1 MRINS
6 ISFKGTFCLNQ
17 NDLNQRKMKKIL
29 DKTDELCLS
38 FETGS
43 YGNSNKLFI
52 HTLDEIDSK
61 LMNFLNE
68 IKLPFIRVS
77 EEEALDLENIKNRIV
92 INENMEAENSL
103 LIEVNVAD
111 LDKEL
116 RKYHYAYVCNDIVK
130 GIGGRYD
137 RFKKF
142 LKTNQNIHSSIIY
155 LRREQN
161 GEISTHI
168 YDGNHRFAVMRDIGM
183 TTIPVTID
191 KESLELA
198 KEIGLVK
205 SEL

>member
-1 MRINS
+1 MYKN
-6 ISFKGTFCLNQ
+6 TLPP
-17 NDLNQRKMKKIL
+17 
-29 DKTDELCLS
+29 KT
-38 FETGS
+38 
-43 YGNSNKLFI
+43 
-52 HTLDEIDSK
+52 
-61 LMNFLNE
+61 
-68 IKLPFIRVS
+68 P
-77 EEEALDLENIKNRIV
+77 
-92 INENMEAENSL
+92 
-103 LIEVNVAD
+103 
-111 LDKEL
+111 
-116 RKYHYAYVCNDIVK
+116 
-130 GIGGRYD
+130 
-137 RFKKF
+137 KKF